1 MTAPRKRVSTWPS
14 LVLII
19 PASVAIW
26 GGWVSLGAMCGF
38 GVVHPLPG
46 IVDNFSL
53 DLAVC
58 LPLGMEVYSTWAIWV
73 WLSGRAPERARRF
86 AARSAVAGL
95 VLGAGGQVAYHV
107 MSSWGWSSAPWPVI
121 TAVACIPVAVLG
133 LGAALAH
140 LIRSGELE
148 EAEPDSAPVVDEQP
162 AETLPTHPL
171 VGFDLEAL
179 FAEIDIERAA
189 EQARVE
195 GEQAAAR
202 ARAERDQARAD
213 RAGLWAHLAD
223 ALHLAGRQPS
233 DEQLRAWLRDEAEVD
248 GKVPGRAYT
257 RGFWRRAPGSGRL
270 DQLRREVEQARGEA
284 PSEDAPGPYR
294 EVEQQEQYGAEKDG
308 NDGGAR

>member
-1 MTAPRKRVSTWPS
+1 MSTTAKRVGTWPS

-46 IVDNFSL
+46 IVDDFSL
-53 DLAVC
+53 DMAVC

-95 VLGAGGQVAYHV
+95 VLGAGGQVAYHL
-107 MSSWGWSSAPWPVI
+107 MTAWGWSTAPWPVV

-140 LIRSGELE
+140 LIRSSELE
-148 EAEPDSAPVVDEQP
+148 PAAADPVEVTAEIPV
-162 AETLPTHPL
+162 TLPRHPL
-171 VGFDLEAL
+171 VGFDLEEL

-189 EQARVE
+189 EQARAE
-195 GEQAAAR
+195 GEAAAAS
-202 ARAERDQARAD
+202 ARAERDQARAA
-213 RAGLWAHLAD
+213 RSGLWAHLAD
-223 ALHLAGRQPS
+223 ALHVSGRQPS
-233 DEQLRAWLRDEAEVD
+233 DDQLRAWLRDEAEQD
-248 GKVPGRAYT
+248 GAVPGRAYT

-270 DQLRREVEQARGEA
+270 DQLRREVEQARGDQS
-284 PSEDAPGPYR
+284 SEDVPGTA
-294 EVEQQEQYGAEKDG
+294 GH
-308 NDGGAR
+308 N